1 MTTDSTSA
9 TNAASPLGSASSEG
23 LGVLLAYEMDDMP
36 TIYAATSAVHA
47 ANLYAEETGELP
59 DDGYPRELSAAEL
72 DAPQAE
78 TDEDERPTGEMTSIR
93 AWLAAAGEGFLCG
106 RAD

>member
-1 MTTDSTSA
+1 MNATDNHQAAQPLDLAST
-9 TNAASPLGSASSEG
+9 EG

-47 ANLYAEETGELP
+47 ANLYAEDTGELP
-59 DDGYPRELSAAEL
+59 GEGYPRELSDAEL

-78 TDEDERPTGEMTSIR
+78 TDEDERPTGETTSIR
-93 AWLAAAGEGFLCG
+93 AWLAEAAFAGFLCG